1 MGLWSHVA
9 ERGGALGSM
18 RNREHDRIG
27 RHLSSGVDAGLL
39 VGPRTGRSSACQWN
53 APNARS
59 RHTARVIQPQLFSA
73 SPAGPPG
80 FTYVPQFLSG
90 AEQAQLLEVIH
101 TLPFEEAQYKEW
113 RARRRIV
120 SFGGRYDFT
129 RQELTQGPPIPEFLH
144 PLRGRLADWAGISE
158 QRIQHAMIAE
168 YRPSTPL
175 GWHRDVPQFGE
186 VMGVSLLGHAR
197 LRFRP
202 WPPASGQRATW
213 KIDLEPRSAYLL
225 RGPARWQWQHAV
237 SPTRELRYSITFRT
251 RTAPPRDR

>member
-1 MGLWSHVA
+1 MCRRRGQREAVHAQPRAQPSSGRSSSAAGAALLVRA
-9 ERGGALGSM
+9 RGGASHAADEA
-18 RNREHDRIG
+18 RPTSG
-27 RHLSSGVDAGLL
+27 RV
-39 VGPRTGRSSACQWN
+39 
-53 APNARS
+53 
-59 RHTARVIQPQLFSA
+59 HTARVIQAQLFAA

-80 FTYVPQFLSG
+80 FTYAPQFLRV
-90 AEQAQLLEVIH
+90 AEEAQLLEVIS

-129 RQELTQGPPIPEFLH
+129 HQELTQGPPIAEFLL
-144 PLRGRLADWAGISE
+144 PLRARLADWAGIPE

-175 GWHRDVPQFGE
+175 GWHRDVPQFE
-186 VMGVSLLGHAR
+186 DVMGVSLLGHAR

-251 RTAPPRDR
+251 RNAHLRSR

>member
-1 MGLWSHVA
+1 MLKGV
-9 ERGGALGSM
+9 RPGG
-18 RNREHDRIG
+18 
-27 RHLSSGVDAGLL
+27 V
-39 VGPRTGRSSACQWN
+39 V
-53 APNARS
+53 
-59 RHTARVIQPQLFSA
+59 HTIRVIQAHLFAA
-73 SPAGPPG
+73 SSAGPPG
-80 FTYVPQFLSG
+80 FTYDPQFLSI
-90 AEQAQLLEVIH
+90 AEEAQLLEVIR

-129 RQELTQGPPIPEFLH
+129 HQELTDGPPIPEFLQ
-144 PLRGRLADWAGISE
+144 PLRARLAGWAAIPE

-175 GWHRDVPQFGE
+175 GWHRDVPQFEE

-202 WPPASGQRATW
+202 WPPVSGQRATW

-225 RGPARWQWQHAV
+225 RGAARWQWQHAV
-237 SPTRELRYSITFRT
+237 SPTRELRYSLTFRT
-251 RTAPPRDR
+251 RNTQLRSR